1 MLRLT
6 PGTQNL
12 VLCPTQAELAEMSPE
27 DRRIR
32 AEAMAIN
39 VFGEGFQRDSRG
51 NPVESGIGSPGN
63 SSQNHEFYLN
73 KEKAEKSMNKAILAA
88 AAKKGG

>member
-6 PGTQNL
+6 PATQNL
-12 VLCPTQAELAEMSPE
+12 VLCPTQEEWAQMSEE

-32 AEAMAIN
+32 KEAMAIG
-39 VFGEGFQRDSRG
+39 VFGVNAQKDSQGRYI
-51 NPVESGIGSPGN
+51 EDGIGSPGN

-73 KEKAEKSMNKAILAA
+73 KEKAEKSLNKSILAA
-88 AAKKGG
+88 AAKKG